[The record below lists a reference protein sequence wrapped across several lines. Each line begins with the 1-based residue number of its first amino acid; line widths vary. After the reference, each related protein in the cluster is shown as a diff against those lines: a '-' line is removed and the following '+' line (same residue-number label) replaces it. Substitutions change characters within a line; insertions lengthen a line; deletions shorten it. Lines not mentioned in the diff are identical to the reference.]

1 MSTEVSSNAAG
12 NTGQAAGAQPS
23 APAKMSRESVTI
35 IATLLVATFVVI
47 LNETIMNVALQRL
60 MVDLG
65 VDAPTVQWLATGF
78 MLTMAVVIPTTGF
91 ILQSLST
98 RAVFMLAMGLF
109 TGGTALAA
117 AAPGFEILLLARIIQ
132 AGGTAIM
139 LPLLMTTILTLVPV
153 ARRGAVMGNVS
164 IAISVA
170 PAMGPTVSGLI
181 LEHFTWRFMF
191 VFVLLDLRAF
201 NIRMFTVSVLLMV
214 VAMMALFGGV
224 ILLPLYLQEIRGL
237 GSLETGLVLL
247 PGGLA
252 MGLLGP
258 VIGRIF
264 DKVGPLPLTLSG
276 SVLMVLA
283 LWQFSMLDAG
293 TPVWWI
299 VTLHVGLSFG
309 LAFLFTPAF
318 TTGLNPLPPHLYS
331 HGSAIMSTSQQV
343 AGAAGTALLVSIF
356 AFVSASSGMVAGMN
370 AAFLAATVI
379 AAAAVVLSAMTRK
392 TEGAGA
398 GHGAHSP
405 NWVAR
410 TVFLTQQNECSR
422 YFLGSAGVELA
433 QFLDQHVRGLDDAV
447 VPEPGQDG
455 VAGAGE
461 DVVDLAAGHPEVR
474 RALFAHHDQ
483 GLQRQFQER
492 LGRHVR
498 GDDGLDLADT
508 GAHQFALLLALGRA
522 GGQLVGQGQHRKRHP
537 GREGSAGLQPALQD
551 GECAVVIPGGDGALV
566 LGGPVGLD
574 AVVHGHRRIVD
585 GQPLHREGPGRV
597 QGNGTAEAV
606 AEHVRAGG
614 VLHDGREVP
623 DVHVQRVILRLR

>member
-1 MSTEVSSNAAG
+1 MSTEVSSNAS
-12 NTGQAAGAQPS
+12 GQPGPPGKSGQTRQASASKSS
-23 APAKMSRESVTI
+23 APEKLSRESVTI

-65 VDAPTVQWLATGF
+65 VDAPTVQWLSTGF

-109 TGGTALAA
+109 AGGTALAA
-117 AAPGFEILLLARIIQ
+117 VAPGFEILLLARIIQ

-139 LPLLMTTILTLVPV
+139 LPLLMTTILTLVPL

-191 VFVLLDLRAF
+191 VFVLPVALAALAIGAKYLTNVGETEKTKLDFLSVLLTVPAFGGLVYGLSQIGGGHGGQSGPSTAAIAALVIGVASLAVFVLRQLRLQKADAPLLDLRAF
-201 NIRMFTVSVLLMV
+201 NFRMFTVSVLLMV
-214 VAMMALFGGV
+214 VAMMALFGAV

-237 GSLETGLVLL
+237 GSLETGLALL

-258 VIGRIF
+258 FIGRLF
-264 DKVGPLPLTLSG
+264 DKVGPLPLTVTG
-276 SVLMVLA
+276 SVLMVVT
-283 LWQFSMLDAG
+283 LWQFSMLDAD

-309 LAFLFTPAF
+309 LALLFTPAF

-356 AFVSASSGMVAGMN
+356 AVVSASSGLVAGMS
-370 AAFLAATVI
+370 AAFLTATVI
-379 AAAAVVLSAMTRK
+379 ALAAVVLSAMMRK
-392 TEGAGA
+392 TEGAA
-398 GHGAHSP
+398 PGHG
-405 NWVAR
+405 
-410 TVFLTQQNECSR
+410 
-422 YFLGSAGVELA
+422 
-433 QFLDQHVRGLDDAV
+433 
-447 VPEPGQDG
+447 
-455 VAGAGE
+455 
-461 DVVDLAAGHPEVR
+461 GH
-474 RALFAHHDQ
+474 
-483 GLQRQFQER
+483 
-492 LGRHVR
+492 
-498 GDDGLDLADT
+498 
-508 GAHQFALLLALGRA
+508 
-522 GGQLVGQGQHRKRHP
+522 
-537 GREGSAGLQPALQD
+537 
-551 GECAVVIPGGDGALV
+551 
-566 LGGPVGLD
+566 
-574 AVVHGHRRIVD
+574 
-585 GQPLHREGPGRV
+585 
-597 QGNGTAEAV
+597 
-606 AEHVRAGG
+606 
-614 VLHDGREVP
+614 
-623 DVHVQRVILRLR
+623 

>member
-1 MSTEVSSNAAG
+1 MSTEVSSNASG
-12 NTGQAAGAQPS
+12 QPGPPGKSGQTGT
-23 APAKMSRESVTI
+23 APASKSAAPEKLSRESVTI

-65 VDAPTVQWLATGF
+65 VDAPTVQWLSTGF

-109 TGGTALAA
+109 AGGTALAA
-117 AAPGFEILLLARIIQ
+117 VAPGFEVLLLARIIQ

-139 LPLLMTTILTLVPV
+139 LPLLMTTILTLVPL

-191 VFVLLDLRAF
+191 VFVLPVALAALAIGAKYLTNVGETEKTKLDFLSVLLTVPAFGGLVYGLSQIGGGQSGPGIAAIAALVIGVASLAVFVLRQLRLQKSEAPLLDLRAF
-201 NIRMFTVSVLLMV
+201 NFRMFTVSVLLMV

-237 GSLETGLVLL
+237 GSLETGLALL

-258 VIGRIF
+258 FIGRLF
-264 DKVGPLPLTLSG
+264 DKVGPLPLTVTG
-276 SVLMVLA
+276 SVLMVA
-283 LWQFSMLDAG
+283 TLWQFSMLDAG

-299 VTLHVGLSFG
+299 VTLHVLLSFG
-309 LAFLFTPAF
+309 LALLFTPAF

-356 AFVSASSGMVAGMN
+356 AVVSASSGLVAGMR
-370 AAFLAATVI
+370 AAFLTATVI
-379 AAAAVVLSAMTRK
+379 AVAAVVLSAMMRK
-392 TEGAGA
+392 TEGAVP
-398 GHGAHSP
+398 GHAAH
-405 NWVAR
+405 
-410 TVFLTQQNECSR
+410 
-422 YFLGSAGVELA
+422 
-433 QFLDQHVRGLDDAV
+433 
-447 VPEPGQDG
+447 
-455 VAGAGE
+455 
-461 DVVDLAAGHPEVR
+461 
-474 RALFAHHDQ
+474 
-483 GLQRQFQER
+483 
-492 LGRHVR
+492 
-498 GDDGLDLADT
+498 
-508 GAHQFALLLALGRA
+508 
-522 GGQLVGQGQHRKRHP
+522 
-537 GREGSAGLQPALQD
+537 
-551 GECAVVIPGGDGALV
+551 
-566 LGGPVGLD
+566 
-574 AVVHGHRRIVD
+574 
-585 GQPLHREGPGRV
+585 
-597 QGNGTAEAV
+597 
-606 AEHVRAGG
+606 
-614 VLHDGREVP
+614 
-623 DVHVQRVILRLR
+623 